1 MPRRPS
7 KRTTETRRVPWKCCR
22 CVAKCL
28 VAAPNTHH
36 IPLKPPHPSAPV
48 QLDLSSAESIRKA
61 ADALQGRPIH
71 TLINNAGVMGP
82 PERVPSELQGLE
94 RQLAVNHMG
103 HFLLT
108 GLLLPNLRAS
118 TPARVINVSSNASDF
133 GNLVMGDLGW
143 DPAKRKFSYW

>member
-1 MPRRPS
+1 M
-7 KRTTETRRVPWKCCR
+7 
-22 CVAKCL
+22 
-28 VAAPNTHH
+28 
-36 IPLKPPHPSAPV
+36 

-143 DPAKRKFSYW
+143 DPAKRKFSYWCVQRSPHHQAEVPICTSRWTASPCPGTPTQTASWPTYCMHES